1 MRPLLV
7 LLLVSLVCL
16 PLAAQTDRNQFIAQ
30 YGLLPPP
37 VHTGGAEF
45 QNLEGGR
52 FDERNFSGYR
62 YSRTLAAMR
71 DTFRRRADAQQSSVE
86 VRAAIDRAFGVP
98 SFLGA
103 VSIVLREHITASAA
117 GTVDSI
123 DFRFGTDG
131 YGQAL
136 VGVPSH
142 PNGRLLI
149 AIHGCLL
156 TPDAVL
162 TQVTSYGNSF
172 GLRALEQGYT
182 VIAPY
187 VLSQCE
193 WIHNLDFVGQLSNTS
208 VFGYEIAKIGQ
219 LAMWARQEY
228 SLTHTA
234 IWGISLGGQYSMLT
248 AARFPELF
256 DVVVIS
262 GAAADYEKSYAASF
276 DLVGVNQ
283 IDVLGANTQVTLSA
297 LIRRPDVVASILP
310 RQIIFEMSTNDLSQ
324 GAIDFVSYV
333 MAAADARGTARP
345 EVVLFQGEHE
355 TSPQATLVKINAAF
369 LHVSA
374 PRQRAASH

>member
-1 MRPLLV
+1 
-7 LLLVSLVCL
+7 VCL
-16 PLAAQTDRNQFIAQ
+16 PLAAQTDRNQFIAD
-30 YGLLPPP
+30 YGLLPAP
-37 VHTGGAEF
+37 VHTGGPDF

-62 YSRTLAAMR
+62 YSRTLAGMR
-71 DTFRRRADAQQSSVE
+71 DAFRRRAASQESSVD
-86 VRAAIDRAFGVP
+86 VRAAIDRAYGVP

-103 VSIVLREHITASAA
+103 FSVVLREHITASAA

-149 AIHGCLL
+149 AIHGCLIN
-156 TPDAVL
+156 PDAVL
-162 TQVTSYGNSF
+162 TQMTSYGNSF

-187 VLSQCE
+187 VVSQCE
-193 WIHNLDFVGQLSNTS
+193 WIHNLDWIGQMSNTS

-219 LAMWARQEY
+219 LTMWARQEY
-228 SLTHTA
+228 SLTQTA

-262 GAAADYEKSYAASF
+262 GATVDYEQNYTSAF

-283 IDVLGANTQVTLSA
+283 FDVLGANTQVALSA
-297 LIRRPDVVASILP
+297 FIRRRDVATSILP
-310 RQIIFEMSTNDLSQ
+310 KQIIFEMSTSDLSQ
-324 GAIDFVSYV
+324 GGIDFVGYV
-333 MAAADARGTARP
+333 TAAANARGATPP
-345 EVVLFQGEHE
+345 EVVLFDGDHE
-355 TSPQATLVKINAAF
+355 TNPPATLAKINAAF
-369 LHVSA
+369 LHAGV
-374 PRQRAASH
+374 PRQRAAAH